1 MSLLSRSHTG
11 TQHPPLPSRSLAPTI
26 SSLLNGNTSFG
37 AAAAAAAAAPS
48 STGTT
53 HAAGGAAA
61 PGNGVS
67 GLVRNGGAAAAAAA
81 AGGGGGTGAAGCGD
95 GGGCGGGHTAVL
107 PPRKCMGL
115 LEAMDAISD
124 GEERRCTQVFVW
136 MCVTDRAVGGQWM
149 PSQRGRRCVFVCE
162 RVLIL
167 FAGAMDGITDGKEVY
182 VCACVRARVCHHTVD
197 GGNGCHLRWGGGGGN
212 GT

>member
-1 MSLLSRSHTG
+1 MVVVVVVVTLLCFLPGSAWGCWR
-11 TQHPPLPSRSLAPTI
+11 QWMPSRMERRCVCVIYRAV
-26 SSLLNGNTSFG
+26 
-37 AAAAAAAAAPS
+37 
-48 STGTT
+48 
-53 HAAGGAAA
+53 GG
-61 PGNGVS
+61 GNGCH
-67 GLVRNGGAAAAAAA
+67 L
-81 AGGGGGTGAAGCGD
+81 
-95 GGGCGGGHTAVL
+95 
-107 PPRKCMGL
+107 KQ
-115 LEAMDAISD
+115 
-124 GEERRCTQVFVW
+124 RRCTQVFVW